1 MTDFIICRARSVSPL
16 TADSPVCSLPQILE
30 QPVIQ
35 VVTFTWNSQLYFLPE
50 SGTVSYPDIHSGA
63 AVIWVIFTWN
73 SQSLGIIP
81 GAASNPGG
89 CSSYR
94 YDDDDLSGAWC
105 SFRFWTYQCTLK
117 YSPRLMIAV

>member
-81 GAASNPGG
+81 GAASNPVIGMRKMTSRG
-89 CSSYR
+89 
-94 YDDDDLSGAWC
+94 LGVASGSRPINAH
-105 SFRFWTYQCTLK
+105 
-117 YSPRLMIAV
+117 